1 MDEMIREM
9 ERFKNVTSIF
19 TFTDVA
25 LVLSLGFVL
34 SLVMGLVYRA
44 THQGTSY
51 SQSCAQTLVIMG
63 MVTALIMLIIGSN
76 IARAFSLIGALSV
89 IRFRNAVKETRD
101 VGFMFLVMAIG
112 MACGTRFYMLA
123 TFATAVFAA
132 VLGVMYK
139 LDLFSKKVTERILRL
154 RLAPGTDHEAILEP
168 VFQEFLTEAR
178 LVAMESVAGGVLQEL
193 VYVVMLK
200 RDAEP
205 PAFLHAVQAASGNN
219 KAALV
224 MGQQEVDAT
233 GDSTH
238 QGDGKP
244 RATGW
249 HQQAL
254 LPIRSYGK
262 QRCARPV
269 SASFLRATRGNSTLH
284 PRTAWRFPFSAVA
297 LWRPAGFRTTAIF
310 SPMS

>member
-1 MDEMIREM
+1 MDEMIKEM
-9 ERFKNVTSIF
+9 ERFKDVTSIF

-51 SQSCAQTLVIMG
+51 AQSFAQTLVIMG

-154 RLAPGTDHEAILEP
+154 RLPPGSDHEALLEP
-168 VFQEFLTEAR
+168 VC

-224 MGQQEVDAT
+224 MGQQEVD
-233 GDSTH
+233 
-238 QGDGKP
+238 
-244 RATGW
+244 
-249 HQQAL
+249 L
-254 LPIRSYGK
+254 
-262 QRCARPV
+262 
-269 SASFLRATRGNSTLH
+269 
-284 PRTAWRFPFSAVA
+284 
-297 LWRPAGFRTTAIF
+297 
-310 SPMS
+310 